1 MFKKLPYWLRGG
13 CLLVLLLVIL
23 DGIFIF
29 LMRHPQYVGS
39 RMQII
44 AQDQLE
50 FFTFPYYIAALS
62 GMGSDSLPLMAMVI
76 GAVVTIGIY
85 FCVGAMIGTAYDK
98 TKYKK
103 TVIGVVVAALLLI
116 MAMQYSRERTKY
128 DLYFPTGRTP
138 QECDEMQDPNARGR
152 CYAGIYRLL
161 PPDASIC
168 TKIDVNMTPE
178 RQECSFAVGEFAKD
192 KSACDMFDVKDEKD
206 ECLRA
211 VAMVTLDES
220 LCELLAI
227 KPYLE
232 FAKHTGRDSCY
243 YEIALTKRDTSLCPK
258 ISNEDQKQKC
268 KQSIQQP

>member
-1 MFKKLPYWLRGG
+1 
-13 CLLVLLLVIL
+13 
-23 DGIFIF
+23 
-29 LMRHPQYVGS
+29 
-39 RMQII
+39 MQII
-44 AQDQLE
+44 AQDQFE

-62 GMGSDSLPLMAMVI
+62 GMGSSSLPLMAMAI

-85 FCVGAMIGTAYDK
+85 FCVGAIFGMAYGK
-98 TKYKK
+98 AKYKK
-103 TVIGVVVAALLLI
+103 TVIGVVIAVLFLV
-116 MAMQYSRERTKY
+116 MATQYSGEKAKY

-152 CYAGIYRLL
+152 CYAGIYRQL

-168 TKIDVNMTPE
+168 TKIDVNMTGE
-178 RQECSFAVGEFAKD
+178 REECSFNVGEYTKD
-192 KSACDMFDVKDEKD
+192 KNICDMFDVKDEKD

-211 VAMVTLDES
+211 VAMSTRDES

-243 YEIALTKRDTSLCPK
+243 YEIALTKRDVSLCLK
-258 ISNEDQKQKC
+258 ISNEDQKLKC
-268 KQSIQQP
+268 KQAIAASNENP